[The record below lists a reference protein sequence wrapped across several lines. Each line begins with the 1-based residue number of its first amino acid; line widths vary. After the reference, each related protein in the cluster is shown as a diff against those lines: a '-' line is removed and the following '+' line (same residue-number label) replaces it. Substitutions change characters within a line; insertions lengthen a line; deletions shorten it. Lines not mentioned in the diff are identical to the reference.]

1 MLIFFIHGVA
11 TRDCEY
17 ADSLT
22 NNLKKEVF
30 NQTNILPYCYSSF
43 WGDTLNDFAKV
54 WNYVH
59 QDLQLAKAKYPD
71 RREDDIFSYPDF
83 RQGFLSKFI
92 GDFLT
97 YFNSQ
102 KGRSIRQKIA
112 KQLYD
117 FLKAHPNDNE
127 LHIISHSLGT
137 VILWDILFSQRF
149 IHDEKEPALAIR
161 KVIEGLEPISPNRQ
175 VKLHSITTMGS
186 PILLLNTMLGIK
198 TEIINNFAESYTEK
212 PLRWLNMIHASDLVA
227 YPLTSSFGNNISP
240 NLLLR
245 DEFIVEDANLWESM
259 ARTIGHS
266 GMAIASGTGE
276 AHVKYWDHPQC
287 LQLLTD
293 NITAKL
299 NVSNTNLNSIDTMID
314 IVSEANTKVKKLKTL
329 FNETF
334 DKHQ

>member
-17 ADSLT
+17 ADSLIHK
-22 NNLKKEVF
+22 LQKEVF
-30 NQTNILPYCYSSF
+30 NQTKILPYCYSSF

-59 QDLQLAKAKYPD
+59 QDLQLAKTKYPN

-102 KGRSIRQKIA
+102 KGKVIRQKIA

-117 FLKAHPNDNE
+117 FLKAHPHDNE
-127 LHIISHSLGT
+127 LHIISHSLGS

-149 IHDEKEPALAIR
+149 IQDEKEPALAIR
-161 KVIEGLEPISPNRQ
+161 KVIKGLQPISPNRQ
-175 VKLHSITTMGS
+175 IKLHTITTMGS
-186 PILLLNTMLGIK
+186 PILLLNTMLGIR
-198 TEIINNFAESYTEK
+198 TQVINNFAESYTEQ
-212 PLRWLNMIHASDLVA
+212 PLRWLNVIHASDLVA
-227 YPLTSSFGNNISP
+227 YPLKSSFGDNISP

-245 DEFIVEDANLWESM
+245 DEFIVEDANWWESM
-259 ARTIGHS
+259 ARTIGQS
-266 GMAIASGTGE
+266 GMAMASGAGE
-276 AHVKYWDHPQC
+276 AHVKYWDHQEC
-287 LQLLTD
+287 LKLVTQ
-293 NITAKL
+293 NI
-299 NVSNTNLNSIDTMID
+299 VECFWD
-314 IVSEANTKVKKLKTL
+314 IHCERT
-329 FNETF
+329 
-334 DKHQ
+334 H